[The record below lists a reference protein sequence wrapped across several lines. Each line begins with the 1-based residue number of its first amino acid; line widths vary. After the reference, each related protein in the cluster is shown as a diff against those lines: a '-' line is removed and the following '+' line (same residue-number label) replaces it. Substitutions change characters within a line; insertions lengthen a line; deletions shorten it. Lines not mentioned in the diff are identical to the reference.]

1 MFEKYDCLE
10 NVELKNYSTMKVGG
24 EAKYIVFPRT
34 HLELKEIFEIMN
46 EKDLRWFI
54 LGNGSNVLFD
64 DEGFDGVIIN
74 LKHFDRIIRNG
85 NNVRIGAGVNL
96 FVLNQKLKEMNLSG
110 LEWSYG
116 IPGTLG
122 GLLIMNGG
130 CYGHEICEFVQEVT
144 IFDKGK
150 VKRLKREDIKF
161 EYRHSDLNQYVIL
174 SAKLNLSPDLSE
186 NIENRMTE
194 NFFKKKN
201 AQPYELPSLG
211 SVFKLIHKGDEI
223 IYPAKLIDNLGL
235 KGVKIGGA
243 EISQKHAGFI
253 VNVGGATSEDIIKLM
268 EYIEC
273 KLLEI
278 GVKPEREIIVL
289 K

>member
-1 MFEKYDCLE
+1 MFEKYDYME

-24 EAKYIVFPRT
+24 LAKFMVFPRT
-34 HLELKEIFEIMN
+34 HLELKELFEIIKQEN
-46 EKDLRWFI
+46 LRWFI

-64 DEGFDGVIIN
+64 DEGFDGVVVN
-74 LKHFDRIIRNG
+74 LKHFDRVVKSG
-85 NNVRIGAGVNL
+85 ESVRVGAGVNL
-96 FVLNQKLKEMNLSG
+96 FALNIKLKSLGLGG

-122 GLLIMNGG
+122 GLLVMNGG
-130 CYGHEICEFVQEVT
+130 CYGHEICEFVEEVT
-144 IFDKGK
+144 VFDSGK
-150 VKRLKREDIKF
+150 VKRLKKSDIKF
-161 EYRHSDLNQYVIL
+161 EYRHSDLNQYIIL
-174 SAKLNLSPDLSE
+174 SAKLKLKADLPE
-186 NIENRMTE
+186 NINQKMTE
-194 NFFKKKN
+194 NFTKKKN

-211 SVFKLIHKGDEI
+211 SVFKLVHKNDEI

-253 VNVGGATSEDIIKLM
+253 VNTGEATSEDIIKLI
-268 EYIEC
+268 EYVEC

-278 GVKPEREIIVL
+278 GVKPEREIIIL